1 MTTSPSTLTNFLLE
15 IDRLKTINRRSYIT
29 DGARL
34 ENSAEHSWHVAMCAW
49 ALSYYLAWEISTEK
63 LLKLA
68 LVHDL
73 GEIEVGDTFL
83 YSSERSLASEK
94 ERKAVARLAQNHQ
107 GLIPDLDALWNEQE
121 CGQTKEARLLKIAD
135 RLLPFL
141 LNLANQGR
149 TWTENGVRRSQG
161 QERHAFIESDAPEL
175 FGWMK
180 VQLDRAVANGWLPD
194 T

>member
-1 MTTSPSTLTNFLLE
+1 
-15 IDRLKTINRRSYIT
+15 
-29 DGARL
+29 
-34 ENSAEHSWHVAMCAW
+34 MCAW

-141 LNLANQGR
+141 LNLASAGR
-149 TWTENGVRRSQG
+149 TWKENGVRRSQV

-175 FGWMK
+175 FAWMK
-180 VQLDRAVANGWLPD
+180 EQLDSAVANGWLPD